1 MVEWEAGISDE
12 ETLLK
17 RDIPFNIEGQLVGAA
32 LAAFQSQG
40 EQDSCV
46 LPGRTSVGSSYS
58 QLWFQGER
66 LSLAVWCTQLCALPV
81 TPINQET
88 VTPMGF

>member
-12 ETLLK
+12 ERLLK

-32 LAAFQSQG
+32 VAAFQSQG
-40 EQDSCV
+40 EQDSHV
-46 LPGRTSVGSSYS
+46 LPGRTSVGSYS

-66 LSLAVWCTQLCALPV
+66 LSLAV
-81 TPINQET
+81 
-88 VTPMGF
+88 